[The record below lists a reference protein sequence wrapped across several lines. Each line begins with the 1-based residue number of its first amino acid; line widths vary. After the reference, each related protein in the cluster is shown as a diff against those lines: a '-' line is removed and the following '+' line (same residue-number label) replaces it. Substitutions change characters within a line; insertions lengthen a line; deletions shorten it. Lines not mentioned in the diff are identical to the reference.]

1 MKKRGKGIQTKIEGL
16 GELEKAMEKATKQ
29 FPYSTEKILK
39 KEAREIKK
47 QVTNAYVG
55 NLVKSKRK
63 KWKKSLEKKS
73 TKSLEKSFSPGKVI
87 KHGNKYT
94 TAVTSKAPHYH
105 LVEDGHE
112 ESGWYAEQSDAKP
125 VSGKKIVA
133 KIMARRSENAEK
145 MGEELL
151 NEILKEAGLL

>member
-1 MKKRGKGIQTKIEGL
+1 M
-16 GELEKAMEKATKQ
+16 EKAIEKATKQ

-47 QVTNAYVG
+47 QVTNSYVG
-55 NLVKSKRK
+55 SIVKSKRK
-63 KWKKSLEKKS
+63 NWKKSLGKKS
-73 TKSLEKSFSPGKVI
+73 EKSLEKSFSPGKVV

-105 LVEDGHE
+105 LVEDGHK
-112 ESGWYAEQSDAKP
+112 ESGWYAEQSGAKP
-125 VSGKKIVA
+125 VQGKKIVA
-133 KIMARRSENAEK
+133 KIMARRSENAKE